1 MTNYLEERLR
11 IVNAGLATV
20 TDDAERQILLD
31 EQQFLLDM
39 LGIGKDIT
47 F

>member
-11 IVNAGLATV
+11 IINAALSTV
-20 TDDAERQILLD
+20 TDDAEIEILLNERKVILD
-31 EQQFLLDM
+31 LLGNDV
-39 LGIGKDIT
+39 K

>member
-11 IVNAGLATV
+11 IVNAGLEVVSDA
-20 TDDAERQILLD
+20 AERQILLD
-31 EQQFLLDM
+31 ERQFLLDM
-39 LGIGKDIT
+39 LNVDDDIV

>member
-11 IVNAGLATV
+11 IINAALATV
-20 TDDAERQILLD
+20 TDDAEIEILLNERRVILD
-31 EQQFLLDM
+31 LLDN
-39 LGIGKDIT
+39 DVV